1 MNCHS
6 LDRIARARWWIVRV
20 YIPVKRHSYL
30 KNKKLPNKQKDCW
43 QKVKHEFRSITT
55 TTLFYSFFENFFR
68 KVQITFQPFWTE
80 TLMAFKYLGLRTN
93 RKVCLTK
100 GLMVVCRNVYR
111 QRDMVHSQN
120 RSRLV
125 TWICKALTLLSG
137 DVLGVSEKHFIVH

>member
-1 MNCHS
+1 MQTEPVAIGASPERCPYSTGSSTVSNVLGDQLLLAVTDRS
-6 LDRIARARWWIVRV
+6 LG
-20 YIPVKRHSYL
+20 
-30 KNKKLPNKQKDCW
+30 
-43 QKVKHEFRSITT
+43 T
-55 TTLFYSFFENFFR
+55 
-68 KVQITFQPFWTE
+68 
-80 TLMAFKYLGLRTN
+80 
-93 RKVCLTK
+93 LTK